1 MPNTSL
7 RECKMENGSTEL
19 FFTSSL
25 MVITSTSLDQI
36 MPLLRKP
43 LIMLRLSTL
52 QHGTRLIVS
61 LGVRVRQ
68 QLSKLMAR
76 FALLLV
82 VHRSLTV

>member
-1 MPNTSL
+1 
-7 RECKMENGSTEL
+7 MENGSTEL

-52 QHGTRLIVS
+52 QRGTRLIVS